1 MYAAGAGRPARLEIR
16 TSTRESDIGRAAVS
30 SCFARESSAGRHHAD
45 LRFETQ
51 QRATMDRRDFI
62 TSAASGLA
70 GLSLLNARAFAAEPG
85 ARKVALI
92 GPGWYGKV
100 DLFRLIQVEPVEVV
114 ALADPDSVMLED
126 AAERTASRQVNGK
139 KPKTYKN
146 YKDLLANE
154 ELDLCLIDTPDHW
167 HALPMIDAVNRGLD
181 VWVQKPIS
189 VDVAEGAAM
198 LKAAR
203 ENKAVVQVG
212 MQRRSTPHLIDAK
225 EKVID
230 MGLLGDVAHAQ
241 VYCYYH
247 MRNRKQAQASQPPA
261 TLDWDLWSGPAQQ
274 APYYDFVH
282 PRAWRAFMR
291 YGNGILGDMCV
302 HMLDA
307 CRWMLGLGWPNKI
320 SSTGG
325 ILVDPDATS
334 DITDTQSAEFSFP
347 GDDGSGHFRGPKM
360 NIVWNHR
367 SWGDPVDKEFPW
379 GATIYGT
386 KGTLQFDVHKY
397 RFTPRG
403 GGQKLEGSALYE
415 YDKYPEDKT
424 EERLERHVASA
435 VRGHMVDWL
444 KAVDDRTRPVA
455 DIEEGHISAA
465 SCILA
470 NNALSLGRSVVWDP
484 AKGQCVGDDDA
495 NDLLLR
501 PYRAPYIHPGLG

>member
-1 MYAAGAGRPARLEIR
+1 MRRRSFLQTTAAG
-16 TSTRESDIGRAAVS
+16 VS
-30 SCFARESSAGRHHAD
+30 GF
-45 LRFETQ
+45 
-51 QRATMDRRDFI
+51 
-62 TSAASGLA
+62 
-70 GLSLLNARAFAAEPG
+70 SLLNAQAFAAEPA

-126 AAERTASRQVNGK
+126 AAERTATRQQSGK

-146 YKDLLANE
+146 YQDLLANE

-189 VDVAEGAAM
+189 LDVAEGAAM

-203 ENKAVVQVG
+203 DNNRVVQVG
-212 MQRRSTPHLIDAK
+212 MQRRSTPHLMEAKKRVVDA
-225 EKVID
+225 
-230 MGLLGDVAHAQ
+230 GLLGDVAHAQ

-247 MRNRKQAQASQPPA
+247 MRNRKVAQPTDPPE
-261 TLDWDLWSGPAQQ
+261 TLDWDLWTGPAEM
-274 APYYDFVH
+274 ASYYDFVH

-307 CRWMLGLGWPNKI
+307 SRWMLGLGWPSKI

-325 ILVDPDATS
+325 ILVDPDATA

-347 GDDGSGHFRGPKM
+347 GAAADDGSGHFRGPKM

-403 GGQKLEGSALYE
+403 GGEKIEGSALFEYE
-415 YDKYPEDKT
+415 KYPEDKT
-424 EERLERHVASA
+424 EEALERHVASA
-435 VRGHMVDWL
+435 VREHMRNWL
-444 KAVDDRTRPVA
+444 TAIDERSRPVA

-470 NNALSLGRSVVWDP
+470 NNALSLGRSITWDP
-484 AKGQCVGDDDA
+484 QTGTCIGDDEA
-495 NDLLLR
+495 NAILAN
-501 PYRAPYIHPGLG
+501 PYRAPYVHPGLG

>member
-1 MYAAGAGRPARLEIR
+1 MRRRSFLQTTAAGA
-16 TSTRESDIGRAAVS
+16 
-30 SCFARESSAGRHHAD
+30 
-45 LRFETQ
+45 
-51 QRATMDRRDFI
+51 
-62 TSAASGLA
+62 SGF
-70 GLSLLNARAFAAEPG
+70 SLLNAQAFAAEPA

-126 AAERTASRQVNGK
+126 AAEKTAARQQSGK
-139 KPKTYKN
+139 TPKTYKN
-146 YKDLLANE
+146 YQDLLANE

-189 VDVAEGAAM
+189 LDVAEGAAM

-203 ENKAVVQVG
+203 ANDRVVQVG
-212 MQRRSTPHLIDAK
+212 MQRRSTPHLMEAK
-225 EKVID
+225 KRVVDE
-230 MGLLGDVAHAQ
+230 GLLGDIAHAQ

-247 MRNRKQAQASQPPA
+247 MRNRKVAQPTDPPE
-261 TLDWDLWSGPAQQ
+261 TLDWNLWTGPAELG
-274 APYYDFVH
+274 PYYDFVH

-307 CRWMLGLGWPNKI
+307 SRWMLGLGWPSKI

-325 ILVDPDATS
+325 ILVDQEATS

-347 GDDGSGHFRGPKM
+347 GAEADDGSGQFRGPKM

-367 SWGDPVDKEFPW
+367 SWGDPVDPEFPW

-403 GGQKLEGSALYE
+403 GGEKIEGAALYE

-424 EERLERHVASA
+424 EEALERHVASA
-435 VRGHMVDWL
+435 VREHMRNWL
-444 KAVDDRTRPVA
+444 KAVDERSRPEA

-470 NNALSLGRSVVWDP
+470 NNALSLGRSITWDP
-484 AKGQCVGDDDA
+484 KAGQCINDDEA
-495 NDLLLR
+495 NTMLAN
-501 PYRAPYIHPGLG
+501 PYRAPYVHPALG